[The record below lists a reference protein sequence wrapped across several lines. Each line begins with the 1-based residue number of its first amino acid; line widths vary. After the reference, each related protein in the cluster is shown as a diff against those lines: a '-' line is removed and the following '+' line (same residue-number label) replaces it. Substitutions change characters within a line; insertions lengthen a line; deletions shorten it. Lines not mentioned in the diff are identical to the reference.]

1 MTFLKLGEEAGVNLQ
16 TFSLEGATHRD
27 LRHSRNSLE
36 KQNCVFSIIQPQ
48 EVSGILRDLKDVSD
62 LWLQQKKT
70 REKKF
75 SLGFFNPNY
84 LSKTPVAVVKQDGRT
99 IAFANILLG
108 AEKQELSVDL
118 MRFLPASP
126 DGIMDYLFTELLLWG
141 KEQDYRWFNFGM
153 APLSGLESKPLAPFW
168 SRTGVYIFRH
178 GEHFYNFQGLRH
190 YKEKFSPQWQP
201 KYLAC
206 PKGLMLPQ
214 ILANIASLISGS
226 IKGIIMK

>member
-1 MTFLKLGEEAGVNLQ
+1 MLDEFKN
-16 TFSLEGATHRD
+16 
-27 LRHSRNSLE
+27 
-36 KQNCVFSIIQPQ
+36 
-48 EVSGILRDLKDVSD
+48 VSD
-62 LWLQQKKT
+62 SWLQEKKT

-75 SLGFFNPNY
+75 SLGFFNPDY
-84 LSKTPVAVVKQDGRT
+84 LSKTPVAVVKQDNRI

-108 AEKQELSVDL
+108 AEKNELSVDL

-141 KEQDYRWFNFGM
+141 KEQGCNWFNFGM
-153 APLSGLESKPLAPFW
+153 TPLSGLENKPLAPFW

-190 YKEKFSPQWQP
+190 YKEKFNPVWQP

-206 PKGLMLPQ
+206 PKGLMLPR
-214 ILANIASLISGS
+214 ILANIASLTSGS
-226 IKGIIMK
+226 VKGIIMK